1 MKNLDQIR
9 AANAIRHQNTVF
21 PGAEGGEVVKKV
33 PTMIR
38 DNGMLAAAAFAAEPK
53 GNGNYKNPGHK
64 KVFDCIIEH
73 LASNGVNS
81 LERAMPLEDFIRFLV
96 GGDSAVLRNIT
107 TESMEY
113 LNYLRR
119 FARKK
124 EDEKH
129 GSRE

>member
-9 AANAIRHQNTVF
+9 AANAICHRNTVF

-38 DNGMLAAAAFAAEPK
+38 DNGILAAAAFAAESK
-53 GNGNYKNPGHK
+53 GHDGYKNPGHK
-64 KVFDCIIEH
+64 KVFDCIIGH
-73 LASNGVNS
+73 LASEGVRLLNGS
-81 LERAMPLEDFIRFLV
+81 MSLEDFIQYLAT
-96 GGDSAVLRNIT
+96 GDSAVLRNIT
-107 TESMEY
+107 AESMEY
-113 LNYLRR
+113 LNYMRR

-129 GSRE
+129 GFRE